1 MQTNDELGGIV
12 TNHYYSDG
20 GKAWSQVNN
29 DARTK
34 KSYLYDKAGRLKE
47 YHDLSQAPNK
57 IYYTYN
63 AYGEPAT
70 EINNAGQ
77 LTSYDVYDELGR
89 LKQKTTPD
97 GTVTYGYDAQK
108 KGLPDYMQ
116 AGSSHKIE
124 YTYDQYA
131 RPIKTIETIEGQIF
145 ETGQSYD
152 ALGRATVLTYPSGY
166 AVRHHYT
173 SNGFTEKITEEGS
186 NKQLWKAGAMNARNQ
201 YTALNYGSYI
211 SQSMTYY
218 EQDGKLKQQ
227 SVANKQLN
235 DYNWDKLGN
244 LTYRKTRL
252 GKTEGF
258 SYDAMNRIRYVY
270 HNGQL
275 NFTYNYDALGN
286 LTFKTGVGNYSYED
300 NVDPYKLTAID
311 NKPATIHNERQEIS
325 YNWFN
330 KVKTITERD
339 PQSMA
344 VVRQM
349 ELWYGVGMQ
358 RVKQVMQN
366 TGQPSET
373 TWYVGGMYEK
383 TEKNGQT
390 TLTHYV
396 AAPSGLVAV
405 VKQTGNNR
413 VINYVLTDHQGSVQL
428 VLSEAGVI
436 LEENSYDVW
445 GLRRDPITYDVYAVM
460 PATQLTHGYTGH
472 EHLDLFMLVNM
483 NGRVYDPVLGRFLSP
498 DPVLQF
504 PNYTQGHNPYAY
516 VLNNPLRYTDPN
528 GYTLVGQLVATSLS
542 MFASA
547 IPGVN
552 LFVPI
557 LIYSVAMTIDHA
569 IELGRN
575 AKGGEL
581 MGYFIQTFALTAINM
596 GVTQMIGDYFKIA
609 QIKNAKEFKRAM
621 VHGIFNGGMRMAQG
635 GKFEHG
641 FLSGFVS
648 SLGGSFMQTN
658 APNMSKGTQ
667 VALAAVIGG
676 TAEALG
682 GGKFANGAV
691 TGAYVMMLNHLGGD
705 MDKASKLKKYQNAI
719 YGMKLPDGTIVN
731 KENISIHFLDPLK
744 EGFSQVDANAMYLGE
759 KDGVYYVAFN
769 IGDYEETPDNIR
781 LTVVHEM
788 YGHGIKGYGGGTNTH
803 YKAYFTEIDSQY
815 WTSATPRYRYYT
827 VKNMLEYKYAET
839 GSASLPMKY
848 YNAYIKSINFK

>member
-1 MQTNDELGGIV
+1 MVNAAGWVVQTTDELGGIV

-57 IYYTYN
+57 IFYTYN
-63 AYGEPAT
+63 AFGELIT
-70 EINNAGQ
+70 ETNNAGEQ
-77 LTSYDVYDELGR
+77 TSYDVYDELGR
-89 LKQKTTPD
+89 LIKKTTPD
-97 GTVTYGYDAQK
+97 GTVTYAYDAQK
-108 KGLPDYMQ
+108 KGLPDYIQ

-131 RPIKTIETIEGQIF
+131 RPIKTTETIYGQTF
-145 ETGQSYD
+145 ETDQSYD
-152 ALGRATVLTYPSGY
+152 AFGRASVLTYPSGY
-166 AVRHHYT
+166 AVRHHYN
-173 SNGFTEKITEEGS
+173 SSGFPLKITEEGS
-186 NKQLWKAGAMNARNQ
+186 NKQLWKAGGMNARNQ

-211 SQSMTYY
+211 SQTMTYY
-218 EQDGKLKQQ
+218 QQDGKLKQQ

-252 GKTEGF
+252 GKAEGF
-258 SYDAMNRIRYVY
+258 SYDAMNRLKYVY
-270 HNGQL
+270 HNGQQSL
-275 NFTYNYDALGN
+275 NYTYDGLGN
-286 LTFKTGVGNYSYED
+286 LTYKSDVGNYTYSIT
-300 NVDPYKLTAID
+300 DPYKLETID
-311 NKPATIHNERQEIS
+311 NKPATIHNERQEIE

-349 ELWYGVGMQ
+349 DLWYGVGMQ
-358 RVKQVMQN
+358 RVKQLMQN

-383 TEKNGQT
+383 TDKNGQT

-396 AAPSGLVAV
+396 SAPSGLVAV
-405 VKQTGNNR
+405 VKQTGSSR
-413 VINYVLTDHQGSVQL
+413 VINYVLSDHQGSVQL
-428 VLSEAGVI
+428 LLSEAGVI
-436 LEENSYDVW
+436 LEEYSYDVW
-445 GLRRDPITYDVYAVM
+445 GLRRDPVTYNVYAVM
-460 PATQLTHGYTGH
+460 PATQITHGYTGL

-516 VLNNPLRYTDPN
+516 VINNPLRYTDPS

-542 MFASA
+542 MVAAA

-552 LFVPI
+552 LFVPV

-581 MGYFIQTFALTAINM
+581 MGYFIQTFSLSMINM
-596 GVTQMIGDYFKIA
+596 GATQMIGEYFKLA
-609 QIKNAKEFKRAM
+609 QIKNAKEFKRALA
-621 VHGIFNGGMRMAQG
+621 HGIFNGGMRMAQG

-648 SLGGSFMQTN
+648 SLGGSYMQAN
-658 APNMSKGTQ
+658 APHMSKGAQ

-682 GGKFANGAV
+682 GGKFSNGAV
-691 TGAYVMMLNHLGGD
+691 TGAYVMMLNHLQEVRTSEIANG
-705 MDKASKLKKYQNAI
+705 KYDWNELSEDQRAQI
-719 YGMKLPDGTIVN
+719 I
-731 KENISIHFLDPLK
+731 F
-744 EGFSQVDANAMYLGE
+744 
-759 KDGVYYVAFN
+759 
-769 IGDYEETPDNIR
+769 DNIR
-781 LTVVHEM
+781 QKNIEGV
-788 YGHGIKGYGGGTNTH
+788 GTNEVRIGDFFYNLPDDFRIDIHEATVNIGGH
-803 YKAYFTEIDSQY
+803 EIKVWIDGNQFMKLGGPFDKTIHQKLYNTNIEYWYRIKYGVGIWISTPNSQINNELI
-815 WTSATPRYRYYT
+815 WRY
-827 VKNMLEYKYAET
+827 LD
-839 GSASLPMKY
+839 GHLL
-848 YNAYIKSINFK
+848 KSDILINP